1 MKSLLRLLPYFSR
14 YKKMYIRGS
23 ILVVFSSVAQAMWP
37 MFFGNGI
44 DSITRG
50 TATVSSLLIQAI
62 IIIGLAF
69 LSGFLY
75 YLVRQNIIVASRLI
89 EYDLRNDLLAHVER
103 LSMRFF
109 QSTPQGELMAY
120 ATNDIDAVRFFVGP
134 SIMYTAD
141 TAATFIAVFGF
152 MLALSPTL
160 ALAAVVP
167 LPLMSIAVYIIGR
180 KVHPLFDSVQAHFAT
195 LTGRT
200 TESIS
205 GMRVVRAYVREAYE
219 QSVFNGL
226 AKGYF
231 DKNMRLART
240 QGLMQP
246 IIFSFMGLSTVILLL
261 VGGGLIIGH
270 HLTIGQLSQ
279 FIVYLGMLTWPFIA
293 LGWVTSMVQRGAAS
307 MARLGKLFETE
318 PEIKNSDH
326 TNWQLT
332 SIRGEIEF
340 HGVSFKYRPELEPV
354 LENISLRIE
363 AGTTVAIMGR
373 TGAGKTSLVDLVARL
388 YDPTEGKV
396 TVDGHDLRSIPV
408 EVLRANIGFV
418 TQETFLF
425 SETIEENIAFGVQ
438 EPMSHGENH
447 LTDQSNQTN
456 GFAKHAIALPVGAE
470 EAARAADIYDNV
482 MEFPERFQTMIGER
496 GITLSGGQKQR
507 TAIARALARNPR
519 ILVLDD
525 AMSAVDTATE
535 ERILSNLR
543 GSPSFSKGQ
552 RVVRTTILISHRTST
567 AREADMIVVLD
578 RGRIIE
584 RGTHQE
590 LLAHEGAYYDLYRR
604 QLLEE
609 SLEQA

>member
-1 MKSLLRLLPYFSR
+1 
-14 YKKMYIRGS
+14 MYIRGS
-23 ILVVFSSVAQAMWP
+23 VLVAFSSVAQALWP

-44 DSITRG
+44 DAITRG
-50 TATVSSLLIQAI
+50 TATISSLLIQAGI
-62 IIIGLAF
+62 ITGLAF
-69 LSGFLY
+69 VSGFLY

-89 EYDLRNDLLAHVER
+89 EYDLRNDLLAHIER

-109 QSTPQGELMAY
+109 QNTPQGELMAY

-152 MLALSPTL
+152 MLALSPKL

-167 LPLMSIAVYIIGR
+167 LPLMSVAVYFIGR

-195 LTGRT
+195 MTGRT

-318 PEIKNSDH
+318 PEIKNSEH
-326 TNWQLT
+326 TNWQVASL
-332 SIRGEIEF
+332 RGEIEF
-340 HGVSFKYRPELEPV
+340 HDVGFRYRPELEPV
-354 LENISLRIE
+354 LDRISLRIE
-363 AGTTVAIMGR
+363 PGTTLAIMGR
-373 TGAGKTSLVDLVARL
+373 TGSGKTSLVNLIARL
-388 YDPTEGKV
+388 FDPTEGRI
-396 TVDGHDLRSIPV
+396 TVDGRDLRTIPL

-425 SETIEENIAFGVQ
+425 SETIAENIAFGTHLSDG
-438 EPMSHGENH
+438 SHGSHETH
-447 LTDQSNQTN
+447 LSHESHKTHVSDGTN
-456 GFAKHAIALPVGAE
+456 GFPGTE
-470 EAARAADIYDNV
+470 EARIVADASRAADIYDNV
-482 MEFPERFQTMIGER
+482 MEFPEQFQTMIGER

-507 TAIARALARNPR
+507 TAIGRALARNPR

-543 GSPSFSKGQ
+543 TPPPTEGGGWG
-552 RVVRTTILISHRTST
+552 VVPRTTILISHRTST

-590 LLAHEGAYYDLYRR
+590 LLAQEGAYYDLYRR

>member
-1 MKSLLRLLPYFSR
+1 MKSLLRLWPYFAR
-14 YKKMYIRGS
+14 YKKMYICGAV
-23 ILVVFSSVAQAMWP
+23 LVVFSSLAQALWP
-37 MFFGNGI
+37 RFFGNGI

-50 TATVSSLLIQAI
+50 TATPQTLLIQAGI
-62 IIIGLAF
+62 IVVLSF
-69 LSGFLY
+69 VSGFLY

-141 TAATFIAVFGF
+141 TLATFLAVFGF
-152 MLALSPTL
+152 MLALSPEL
-160 ALAAVVP
+160 ALLTVLL
-167 LPLMSIAVYIIGR
+167 LPLMSLSVYLIGR
-180 KVHPLFDSVQAHFAT
+180 KVHPLFDTVQAHFAT
-195 LTGRT
+195 MTGRT

-205 GMRVVRAYVREAYE
+205 GIRVVRAYVREAYE
-219 QSVFNGL
+219 KSVFNNL

-246 IIFSFMGLSTVILLL
+246 IIFGFMGLSTVILLL
-261 VGGGLIIGH
+261 VGGKLIMSKQ
-270 HLTIGQLSQ
+270 LTIGELSQ

-293 LGWVTSMVQRGAAS
+293 IGWVTSMVQRGAAS
-307 MARLGKLFETE
+307 MARLVKLFETK
-318 PEIKNSDH
+318 PEIENSER
-326 TNWQLT
+326 TNWQIASL
-332 SIRGEIEF
+332 RGEIEF
-340 HGVSFKYRPELEPV
+340 HDVSFRYRPELDPV
-354 LENISLRIE
+354 LNNISLRIE
-363 AGTTVAIMGR
+363 QGTTLAIIGR
-373 TGAGKTSLVDLVARL
+373 TGSGKTSLVNLIARL
-388 YDPTEGKV
+388 FDPTEGVV
-396 TVDGHDLRSIPV
+396 TIDGHDLRAIPL
-408 EVLRANIGFV
+408 EVLRSQIGFV
-418 TQETFLF
+418 TQEPFLF
-425 SETIEENIAFGVQ
+425 SETIAENIGFGTREAERVDF
-438 EPMSHGENH
+438 SGRI
-447 LTDQSNQTN
+447 LGTDGTGATN
-456 GFAKHAIALPVGAE
+456 GFPKLTPPSPLGTE

-482 MEFPERFQTMIGER
+482 TEFPEQFETMIGER

-519 ILVLDD
+519 ILVMDD

-543 GSPSFSKGQ
+543 NDARP
-552 RVVRTTILISHRTST
+552 RTTILISHRTST
-567 AREADMIVVLD
+567 AREADMIIVLD
-578 RGRIIE
+578 RGRIVE

-590 LLAHEGAYYDLYRR
+590 LLASEGPYYDLYRR

-609 SLEQA
+609 SLESA

>member
-23 ILVVFSSVAQAMWP
+23 VLVAFSSVAQAMWP

-44 DSITRG
+44 DAITQG
-50 TATVSSLLIQAI
+50 KATMSSLFIQAGI
-62 IIIGLAF
+62 IVGLAF

-109 QSTPQGELMAY
+109 QNTPQGELMAY

-141 TAATFIAVFGF
+141 TAATFLAVFGF

-167 LPLMSIAVYIIGR
+167 LPIMSIAVYFIGR

-261 VGGGLIIGH
+261 VGGALIIGH
-270 HLTIGQLSQ
+270 HLTIGQLSE

-307 MARLGKLFETE
+307 MARLGKLFDTE
-318 PEIKNSDH
+318 PEIKNSVH
-326 TNWQLT
+326 TNRQIASL
-332 SIRGEIEF
+332 RGEIEF
-340 HGVSFKYRPELEPV
+340 HDVSFQYRPELEPV
-354 LENISLRIE
+354 LSGISLRIE
-363 AGTTVAIMGR
+363 QGTTLAIMGR
-373 TGAGKTSLVDLVARL
+373 TGSGKTSLVNLIARL
-388 YDPTEGKV
+388 FDPTEGTI
-396 TVDGHDLRSIPV
+396 TVDGHDLRTIPT

-425 SETIEENIAFGVQ
+425 SETIAENIAFGVSGTDFAD
-438 EPMSHGENH
+438 ETRGSHR
-447 LTDQSNQTN
+447 TN
-456 GFAKHAIALPVGAE
+456 GIGSLGTE
-470 EAARAADIYDNV
+470 EAAKAADIYDNV
-482 MEFPERFQTMIGER
+482 MEFPEQFQTMIGER

-543 GSPSFSKGQ
+543 NDSQP
-552 RVVRTTILISHRTST
+552 RTTVLISHRTST

-578 RGRIIE
+578 RGQIIE
-584 RGTHQE
+584 RGTHQQ
-590 LLAHEGAYYDLYRR
+590 LLAEEGAYYDLYRR

-609 SLEQA
+609 SLERA